1 MINQNTPQGGR
12 GKRVL
17 IIVLIA
23 ANLLLFVVGMITI
36 PPNLQ
41 ELIRKANSPA
51 VMESASPIVTQE
63 SEPIVEQESEPV
75 VTQESESMDTAAQM
89 DILAP
94 TEILVS
100 TDLSNSTDTSVSKDM
115 LQGSGEEDSSA
126 TWSTEERPDLGDF
139 LWYTEDVLYNDVP
152 VDTNPID
159 DLSTLTGSWKALI
172 IYDPNDEF
180 DSNAME
186 FLNINLEG
194 TEEYVSLTLDWYQMY
209 LINEGESIDETSM
222 EDSVFN
228 GKWENG
234 GLWASGPGTIR
245 LTHFYK
251 QNQKQYI
258 VGTIDTPDG
267 IPALIA
273 LVRP

>member
-1 MINQNTPQGGR
+1 MKLKKGLIA
-12 GKRVL
+12 VL
-17 IIVLIA
+17 IT
-23 ANLLLFVVGMITI
+23 ANVIMLVVGILTI
-36 PPNLQ
+36 PPNLRSAD
-41 ELIRKANSPA
+41 RKEPPAPGTEQTTPVTPSPKEEA
-51 VMESASPIVTQE
+51 PPT
-63 SEPIVEQESEPV
+63 
-75 VTQESESMDTAAQM
+75 
-89 DILAP
+89 P
-94 TEILVS
+94 TESGDIPAPEE
-100 TDLSNSTDTSVSKDM
+100 TDTS
-115 LQGSGEEDSSA
+115 L
-126 TWSTEERPDLGDF
+126 STEEHPDLEDF

-267 IPALIA
+267 MPALIA